1 MQRRHQAG
9 PASWASTPGCYKN
22 NFIPQ
27 AAPMA
32 VLPVAGCWEAP
43 LCRVCRGTG
52 AAGGKWARLPG
63 WKEGVVS
70 T

>member
-1 MQRRHQAG
+1 
-9 PASWASTPGCYKN
+9 
-22 NFIPQ
+22 
-27 AAPMA
+27 MA